1 MAARPWFSQKPLC
14 SRTRKSRQS
23 ALVNFAL
30 FGAGRIGRMHAEN
43 LAQRSDARLLYVVDS
58 KPEAARALAEPLG
71 ARQAAA
77 EEAFSDP
84 QVHAVLIASSTG
96 SHADLSIAAA
106 RAGKAIFCEK
116 PVDLTLPKVD
126 LCIKEV
132 RKARVPMF
140 VGFNRRFDP
149 SFREL
154 KRRLDAGTVGRLEQ
168 VIITNRDPGLPE
180 LRFLASSGGLFL
192 DFTIH
197 DFDMARWLLGEEPV
211 EIFARGAV
219 LVDPRVK
226 SEGKDIDTAMVLLR
240 TRSGRMA
247 SIMNSRRAVYGYDQR
262 VEVFGEKGMLRAENL
277 ASTTAERFD
286 AEATC
291 RDNPWPN
298 FQTRYAAAYAAELT
312 SFITSV
318 QRRKPAEIPP
328 EDSRRLPKCR
338 KGHSRSAQTG

>member
-1 MAARPWFSQKPLC
+1 M
-14 SRTRKSRQS
+14 
-23 ALVNFAL
+23 VNFAL

-43 LAQRSDARLLYVVDS
+43 LAQRSDARLVYVVDT
-58 KPEAARALAEPLG
+58 KPEAARALAERLG
-71 ARQAAA
+71 ARQAGV
-77 EEAFSDP
+77 EEALSDP

-116 PVDLTLPKVD
+116 PVDLTLAKVD
-126 LCIKEV
+126 VCIREV

-149 SFREL
+149 SFRDL
-154 KRRLDAGTVGRLEQ
+154 KKRLDAGVIGRLEQ

-211 EIFARGAV
+211 EVFAWGAV
-219 LVDPRVK
+219 LVDPRVRT
-226 SEGKDIDTAMVLLR
+226 EGKDIDTAMLLLR
-240 TRSGRMA
+240 TASGKMCH
-247 SIMNSRRAVYGYDQR
+247 INNTRRAVYGYDQR
-262 VEVFGEKGMLRAENL
+262 IEVLGAKGMLRAANL
-277 ASTTAERFD
+277 APTSVERSD

-291 RDNPWPN
+291 ADNPWPN
-298 FQTRYAAAYAAELT
+298 FQTRYAAAYAAELS
-312 SFITSV
+312 SFIRSFEKRQPV
-318 QRRKPAEIPP
+318 EVGP
-328 EDSRRLPKCR
+328 EDSRQVLVLAAAALK
-338 KGHSRSAQTG
+338 SSQTGRPVRLK

>member
-1 MAARPWFSQKPLC
+1 M
-14 SRTRKSRQS
+14 
-23 ALVNFAL
+23 VNFAL

-43 LAQRSDARLLYVVDS
+43 LAQRSDARLLYVVDT

-149 SFREL
+149 SFRDL
-154 KRRLDAGTVGRLEQ
+154 KKRLDAGVIGKLEQ
-168 VIITNRDPGLPE
+168 VIITNRDPRLPE

-211 EIFARGAV
+211 EVFAWGAV
-219 LVDPRVK
+219 LVDPRVRT
-226 SEGKDIDTAMVLLR
+226 EGKDIDTAMLLLR
-240 TRSGRMA
+240 TASGKMCH
-247 SIMNSRRAVYGYDQR
+247 INNTRRAVYGYDQR
-262 VEVFGEKGMLRAENL
+262 IEVLGAKGMLRAANL
-277 ASTTAERFD
+277 APTSVERFG

-291 RDNPWPN
+291 VDNPWPN
-298 FQTRYAAAYAAELT
+298 FQTRYAAAYAAELS
-312 SFITSV
+312 SFIRGV
-318 QRRKPAEIPP
+318 EARKPVEVGP
-328 EDSRRLPKCR
+328 EDSRQVLVLAEAAL
-338 KGHSRSAQTG
+338 RSSQTGRPVRLK

>member
-1 MAARPWFSQKPLC
+1 
-14 SRTRKSRQS
+14 
-23 ALVNFAL
+23 LVNFAL

-43 LAQRSDARLLYVVDS
+43 LAQRSDARLLYVVDT

-149 SFREL
+149 SFRDL
-154 KRRLDAGTVGRLEQ
+154 KKRLDAGVIGKLEQ

-211 EIFARGAV
+211 EVFAWGAV
-219 LVDPRVK
+219 LVDPRVRT
-226 SEGKDIDTAMVLLR
+226 EGKDIDTAMLLLR
-240 TRSGRMA
+240 TASGKMCH
-247 SIMNSRRAVYGYDQR
+247 INNTRRAVYGYDQR
-262 VEVFGEKGMLRAENL
+262 IEVLGAKGMLRAANL
-277 ASTTAERFD
+277 APTSVERFG

-291 RDNPWPN
+291 VDNPWPN
-298 FQTRYAAAYAAELT
+298 FQTRYAAAYAAELS
-312 SFITSV
+312 SFIRGV
-318 QRRKPAEIPP
+318 EARKPVEVGP
-328 EDSRRLPKCR
+328 EDSRQVLVLAEAALK
-338 KGHSRSAQTG
+338 SSQTGRPVRLK

>member
-1 MAARPWFSQKPLC
+1 LIR
-14 SRTRKSRQS
+14 
-23 ALVNFAL
+23 FAL

-43 LAQRSDARLLYVVDS
+43 LVRRADAKLLYVVDT

-71 ARQAAA
+71 AKQADA
-77 EEAFSDP
+77 ETALRDP
-84 QVHAVLIASSTG
+84 NVDAVLIATSTG

-116 PVDLTLPKVD
+116 PVDLTLEKVEA
-126 LCIKEV
+126 CIKAV
-132 RKARVPMF
+132 KKAKVPMF

-154 KRRLDAGTVGRLEQ
+154 KKRVDAGAIGKLEQ
-168 VIITNRDPGLPE
+168 VIITNRDPGLPD
-180 LRFLASSGGLFL
+180 LRFLATSGGLFL

-211 EIFARGAV
+211 EVFARGAV

-226 SEGKDIDTAMVLLR
+226 SEANDIDTAMVMLR
-240 TRSGRMA
+240 TSSGRLC

-262 VEVFGEKGMLRAENL
+262 IEVFGEKGMLRAENQTP
-277 ASTTAERFD
+277 TTLERFG

-291 RDNPWPN
+291 GDNPWPN
-298 FQTRYAAAYAAELT
+298 FQARYAAAYAAELS
-312 SFITSV
+312 SFISSV
-318 QRRKPAEIPP
+318 ERRKPAEVPP
-328 EDSRRLPKCR
+328 EDSRRVLLLCEAAR
-338 KGHSRSAQTG
+338 KSSQTGAAVKIKN

>member
-1 MAARPWFSQKPLC
+1 M
-14 SRTRKSRQS
+14 
-23 ALVNFAL
+23 VNFAL

-43 LAQRSDARLLYVVDS
+43 LAQRSDARLLYVVDT

-71 ARQAAA
+71 ARQVAA
-77 EEAFSDP
+77 EEAFCDP

-154 KRRLDAGTVGRLEQ
+154 KKRLDAGVIGKLEQ

-211 EIFARGAV
+211 EVFAWGAV
-219 LVDPRVK
+219 LVEPRVRTV
-226 SEGKDIDTAMVLLR
+226 GKDIDTAMLLLR
-240 TRSGRMA
+240 TASGKMCH
-247 SIMNSRRAVYGYDQR
+247 INNTRRAVYGYDQR
-262 VEVFGEKGMLRAENL
+262 IEVLGAKGMLRAANL
-277 ASTTAERFD
+277 APTSVERFG

-291 RDNPWPN
+291 VDNPWPN
-298 FQTRYAAAYAAELT
+298 FQTRYAAAYAAELS
-312 SFITSV
+312 SFIRGV
-318 QRRKPAEIPP
+318 EARKPVEVGP
-328 EDSRRLPKCR
+328 EDSRQVLVLAEAALK
-338 KGHSRSAQTG
+338 SSQTGRPVRLK